1 MDTKIKINLE
11 TTHYHTIDIQNYK
24 LSPQLAN
31 IFFWSLK
38 VLKWGASSKFVLIIF
53 KSWTSRRI
61 NSSTNFDLK
70 KFYAQRKDAGFKN
83 CSSEKVKKI
92 YKKVSLRCTQSNYL
106 LMFDNYQYHSL
117 FLKRHFSCY
126 SWYFVN
132 ATLLGR
138 TNGMQYECAYYLNEV
153 LFVSRRSI
161 RG

>member
-53 KSWTSRRI
+53 KSCTSSRI

-70 KFYAQRKDAGFKN
+70 KVLRPKKRCRFQKLFKWK
-83 CSSEKVKKI
+83 SKKL

-138 TNGMQYECAYYLNEV
+138 TNGMQYECAYYLNEA